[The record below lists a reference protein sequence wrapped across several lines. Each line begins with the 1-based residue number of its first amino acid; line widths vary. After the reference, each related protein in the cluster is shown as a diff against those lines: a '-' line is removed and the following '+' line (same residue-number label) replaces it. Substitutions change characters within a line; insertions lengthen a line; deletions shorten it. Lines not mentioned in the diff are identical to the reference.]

1 MANRANIERIK
12 KDIYPITCAD
22 IRRYLEDDV
31 LGFKLH
37 GLDVRKWNSPNG
49 VGSYAVI
56 RISIHSKNILLN
68 QNPKSAVDK
77 LLAQESMFREYDKD
91 VLNLLKP
98 FMFPKNIAQA
108 KQSYEVLAQLWER
121 GIDMRAL
128 DAIIKFTE
136 INPVEGYPYHIGFLR
151 PEKII
156 EQMLED
162 PATGK
167 IDGDF
172 CIPYSNVFGH
182 DENDFMWFP
191 VISHEGET
199 RQPVSLDVLYNL

>member
-1 MANRANIERIK
+1 
-12 KDIYPITCAD
+12 
-22 IRRYLEDDV
+22 
-31 LGFKLH
+31 
-37 GLDVRKWNSPNG
+37 
-49 VGSYAVI
+49 
-56 RISIHSKNILLN
+56 
-68 QNPKSAVDK
+68 
-77 LLAQESMFREYDKD
+77 
-91 VLNLLKP
+91 
-98 FMFPKNIAQA
+98 
-108 KQSYEVLAQLWER
+108 
-121 GIDMRAL
+121 MRAL

-136 INPVEGYPYHIGFLR
+136 INPVDGYPYHIGFLR